1 MLKIPPESLMRV
13 LRDCGDMYPLWNHI
27 IKIDHWS
34 KFFSLGTLA
43 WLEWNLSTNDIGNI
57 ACPWKLL
64 FGFPLIFCGEIV
76 RMSYLINILMLQI
89 LFGRS
94 KVINQVEESHNSMNA
109 YKRIRINASSDSF
122 WLKPPQVC
130 PIWMLMVHT

>member
-57 ACPWKLL
+57 ACP
-64 FGFPLIFCGEIV
+64 
-76 RMSYLINILMLQI
+76 
-89 LFGRS
+89 
-94 KVINQVEESHNSMNA
+94 
-109 YKRIRINASSDSF
+109 
-122 WLKPPQVC
+122 
-130 PIWMLMVHT
+130 